1 MGLNSVYSPPGKI
14 ALNSCSATARSIRLR
29 RRFET
34 CLNFAA
40 FLTVFRLHVISFW
53 RQGVELVRTWFYSC
67 VDCIFTRGRV
77 EYFLEDPC
85 VDSKSSMWIIS

>member
-1 MGLNSVYSPPGKI
+1 MELNSVCSPPGMI
-14 ALNSCSATARSIRLR
+14 ALSNCSATALSIRLR
-29 RRFET
+29 QRFET

-40 FLTVFRLHVISFW
+40 FLTVFRLHVISFL

-77 EYFLEDPC
+77 ACFLEDPC